1 MTELK
6 EELKKAQEK
15 CEEKG
20 KCGGRGKS
28 KGRATDSKEVKALKA
43 RVTEAEGKLIKGSL
57 TAQTIA

>member
-28 KGRATDSKEVKALKA
+28 KGRATQPNQEFPMNCGVKIFVFNSCFNHVVSSK
-43 RVTEAEGKLIKGSL
+43 RV
-57 TAQTIA
+57 